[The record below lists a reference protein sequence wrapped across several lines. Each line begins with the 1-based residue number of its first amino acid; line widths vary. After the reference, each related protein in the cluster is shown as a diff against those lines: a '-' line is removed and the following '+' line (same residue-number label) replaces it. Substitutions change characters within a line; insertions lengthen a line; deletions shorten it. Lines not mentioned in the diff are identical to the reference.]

1 MIEIDKSILSLL
13 SGSTVMT
20 DEKPTER
27 LEGDAL
33 YFWAKKIAEI
43 EFAQKALRE
52 FGESELRRRG
62 LGDYFVIT
70 NDVYITHRP

>member
-1 MIEIDKSILSLL
+1 
-13 SGSTVMT
+13 MT

-62 LGDYFVIT
+62 LGDDFVIT
-70 NDVYITHRP
+70 NDGYITHRP

>member
-1 MIEIDKSILSLL
+1 MTSPDACEPPRLPESIVID
-13 SGSTVMT
+13 
-20 DEKPTER
+20 ER

-52 FGESELRRRG
+52 FGESELRRRN
-62 LGDYFVIT
+62 LGDDYVIT
-70 NDVYITHRP
+70 NDGYITRRP